1 MKIFEIFLFLVTI
14 KKIYLI
20 TDYCSSR
27 LSPKAPNDC
36 VTLSTKDNKCC
47 FNPNNI
53 TQCFL
58 DSSGEEG
65 LLCELDY
72 FYGYMLGEE
81 NYNNY
86 KDRYGFCT
94 FVYGEIKGA
103 FKYDII
109 IKDELNIEELET
121 ILRKSQNIEGPI
133 LIHVITKKGKGYI
146 PAEKHPARFH
156 GAEPFDIETGL
167 PKNKK
172 I

>member
-1 MKIFEIFLFLVTI
+1 MKIFEIFLFLVII

-103 FKYDII
+103 FKYDIK
-109 IKDELNIEELET
+109 IKDELNIEELDGLK
-121 ILRKSQNIEGPI
+121 INCLKSKMIKIN
-133 LIHVITKKGKGYI
+133 LIVLFLFIVFI
-146 PAEKHPARFH
+146 A
-156 GAEPFDIETGL
+156 I
-167 PKNKK
+167 
-172 I
+172 